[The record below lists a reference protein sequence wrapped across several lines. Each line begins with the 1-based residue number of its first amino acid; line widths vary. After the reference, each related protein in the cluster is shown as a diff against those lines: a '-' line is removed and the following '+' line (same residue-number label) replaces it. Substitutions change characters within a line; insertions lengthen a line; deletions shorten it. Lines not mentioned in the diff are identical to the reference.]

1 MDSSTRGFLSII
13 NSRSLLKLMSIDSVM
28 PSNHL
33 MLCHPLFFPSIFP
46 SIKVFSSQSVL
57 HTRWRKYWSFS
68 FSISLSSEYLG
79 VISFRMDWF
88 DLLAAKGT
96 LKGLLQYHNSKTSIL
111 QHSAFFILQLSHPYM
126 TTRKTI
132 ALTIQTFVIKVI
144 SAF

>member
-1 MDSSTRGFLSII
+1 
-13 NSRSLLKLMSIDSVM
+13 MSIESAM

-33 MLCHPLFFPSIFP
+33 ILCHPLLPPPSIFP

-126 TTRKTI
+126 TTGKTI
-132 ALTIQTFVIKVI
+132 VLTRWTFVDKVKSLLLI
-144 SAF
+144 YYLGWS